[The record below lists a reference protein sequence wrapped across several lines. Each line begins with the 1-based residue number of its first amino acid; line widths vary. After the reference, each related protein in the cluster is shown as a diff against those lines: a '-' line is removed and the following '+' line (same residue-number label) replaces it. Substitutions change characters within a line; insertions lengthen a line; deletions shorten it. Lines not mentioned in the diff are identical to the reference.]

1 MFLYYLELD
10 KLISAKRFLTETEI
24 NTAKT
29 LCMGFGNFT
38 KYFPNENIS
47 RKIHE
52 LIFDV
57 PRFLAKHKTLGYLS
71 EEKGESGHHS
81 ISKQLWQ

>member
-52 LIFDV
+52 LVFDV
-57 PRFLAKHKTLGYLS
+57 SCFLAKHKKHWDTLA
-71 EEKGESGHHS
+71 KRKARVS
-81 ISKQLWQ
+81 IIP